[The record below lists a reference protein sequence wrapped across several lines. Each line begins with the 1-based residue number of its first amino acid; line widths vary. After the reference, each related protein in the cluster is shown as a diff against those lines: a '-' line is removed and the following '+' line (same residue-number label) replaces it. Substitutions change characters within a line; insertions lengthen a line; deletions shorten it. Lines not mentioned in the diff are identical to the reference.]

1 MLILLGMIIVIC
13 LIFGIYTIL
22 YNKMQDY
29 IIRINEVES
38 MIDNNLRNKYDNINK
53 CVSIIKG
60 NNELE
65 NVVDHKI
72 FDEIIRLRTKKIS
85 NFDLDRK
92 LVDAENSLIQ
102 LKEKY
107 QLLKEN
113 EEIDAIS
120 KKLDEIDEDLIAG
133 IEYYNRNIAEYNK
146 LIKLFPTNIIA
157 KIGKYQ
163 EKLFFDRKDIY
174 YFFKD
179 FEIISFKKE
188 KINTKVHDK
197 EKIVWECVFRKKY

>member
-163 EKLFFDRKDIY
+163 EKLFFDRKDMSDDDY
-174 YFFKD
+174 NDFKL
-179 FEIISFKKE
+179 
-188 KINTKVHDK
+188 
-197 EKIVWECVFRKKY
+197 